1 MIRTTYPEYISSF
14 HPHLTNNLCLF
25 QELVAVI
32 PSQQNLKGICI
43 SVLVIKVVLG
53 LVSLSVFLMTPPD
66 LGPRVHGVR
75 MSLHNITSDSLQ
87 PNTLNATWV
96 SGGSY
101 FFMTIFVLYTLSLR
115 NL

>member
-1 MIRTTYPEYISSF
+1 M
-14 HPHLTNNLCLF
+14 
-25 QELVAVI
+25 I

-101 FFMTIFVLYTLSLR
+101 FFMIIFVLYMLSLTCKMR
-115 NL
+115 KSLKVEKIDRPKKY